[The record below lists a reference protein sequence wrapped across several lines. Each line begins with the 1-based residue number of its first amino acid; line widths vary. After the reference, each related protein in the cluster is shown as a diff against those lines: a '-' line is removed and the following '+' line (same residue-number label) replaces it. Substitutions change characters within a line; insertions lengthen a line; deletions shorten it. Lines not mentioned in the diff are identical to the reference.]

1 MDENNM
7 TNETE
12 DTTDVSSSSENT
24 TESSKNTANTS
35 SSSESSTNS
44 TENAENASSSESSTN
59 STENAATPIVS
70 AFEMDNNNSS
80 PAATSYYIP
89 AGTTSA
95 SNTSAG
101 SGSYPSFEATDPNP
115 EISRGFGIASLV
127 MGILS
132 IVTCCCG
139 VGALF
144 SILGIIFG
152 CIQQRDEYGQ
162 KPGQAIAGIITS
174 CIGLLFN
181 GLCIVYLFLVGLNF

>member
-12 DTTDVSSSSENT
+12 NTTDVSSSSEN
-24 TESSKNTANTS
+24 
-35 SSSESSTNS
+35 STNS

-59 STENAATPIVS
+59 STENTADASSSSENSTNSTENVAAPIVS
-70 AFEMDNNNSS
+70 AFEMDSNNTSS
-80 PAATSYYIP
+80 AATSYYTP

-181 GLCIVYLFLVGLNF
+181 GFCIVYLFLVGLNF

>member
-24 TESSKNTANTS
+24 TESSENAADTS
-35 SSSESSTNS
+35 SSSESGTNS
-44 TENAENASSSESSTN
+44 TETAKDAASSSEN
-59 STENAATPIVS
+59 STENVATPIVS
-70 AFEMDNNNSS
+70 AFEMNNNNSS
-80 PAATSYYIP
+80 SAAASYYTP

-101 SGSYPSFEATDPNP
+101 SGSYPSFETTDPNP
-115 EISRGFGIASLV
+115 EISKGFGIASLV

-132 IVTCCCG
+132 IVMCCCG

-181 GLCIVYLFLVGLNF
+181 GFCIVYLFLVGVSL